1 MPPSNQSAPSTTSFP
16 LECSCRN
23 QTLLDHYQEIRGRDS
38 RIGRSFSRR
47 IGDEKQRYLAPRPV
61 TVFRNRLPRVDGGLT
76 LFMPP
81 TSASQTVRVCAF
93 PATRLGFE
101 GIGISPDCNPENR
114 AGPRE
119 LFNWAGGGRG
129 CN

>member
-1 MPPSNQSAPSTTSFP
+1 MK
-16 LECSCRN
+16 
-23 QTLLDHYQEIRGRDS
+23 S
-38 RIGRSFSRR
+38 R
-47 IGDEKQRYLAPRPV
+47 APRPV
-61 TVFRNRLPRVDGGLT
+61 TVFRNRLLRIDGGLT

-119 LFNWAGGGRG
+119 FSLIKLLHVLHHISFSTGLVEDERLVEDAVFKLYF
-129 CN
+129 CI

>member
-1 MPPSNQSAPSTTSFP
+1 METKAVLREVLEKFLPSMQFSLLP
-16 LECSCRN
+16 LF
-23 QTLLDHYQEIRGRDS
+23 QG
-38 RIGRSFSRR
+38 G
-47 IGDEKQRYLAPRPV
+47 YLAPRPV
-61 TVFRNRLPRVDGGLT
+61 TVFRNKLLRIDGGLT

-119 LFNWAGGGRG
+119 LFNWAGGRRKAGGGRG